1 MVFIIKSVLS
11 GPIDKINI
19 LVGVILTALWI
30 SKLVSSWIAGFIAD
44 RFHNFK
50 KLGLGR
56 DYR

>member
-1 MVFIIKSVLS
+1 M
-11 GPIDKINI
+11 DKVNVQ
-19 LVGVILTALWI
+19 VGVILTALWI

-56 DYR
+56 DFNSN